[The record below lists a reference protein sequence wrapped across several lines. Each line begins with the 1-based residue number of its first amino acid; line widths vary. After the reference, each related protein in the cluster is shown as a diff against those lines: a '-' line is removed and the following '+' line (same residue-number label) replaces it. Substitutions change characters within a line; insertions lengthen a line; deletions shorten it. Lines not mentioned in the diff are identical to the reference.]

1 MESHTEYNEVE
12 NKNGEKLLLN
22 KANVVFEKMKTDK
35 TLARLVKK
43 NEITHFS
50 NCVHQLGFQ
59 EVNIFFLNKM
69 TT

>member
-50 NCVHQLGFQ
+50 NCVDQLGFQ